1 MRFAIA
7 ALLVYVICA
16 PSVQA
21 GAWLREHKG
30 VFLSFGS
37 TVRGNKETVPDY
49 ETKFYAEYGLL
60 PRMTLGFDLNEIRS
74 KSAHALMF
82 VRFPIGKADQRTRYA
97 VELGVGKHRYRM
109 QWAPMYKATLAIGRG
124 FESRW
129 GNGWMGAELAYEV
142 RNALPD
148 PTVKLDLVAGLSS
161 GPRIRPLIKLE
172 TSYLADQPFNWA
184 LTPGIMF
191 DIRKST
197 WVIGIEGRSAA
208 EKTIGLTFNIWRSF

>member
-7 ALLVYVICA
+7 ALLVCVVCA
-16 PSVQA
+16 PPAHA
-21 GAWLREHKG
+21 GAWLREHKD

-37 TVRGNKETVPDY
+37 TIRGNKTTLPDY
-49 ETKFYAEYGLL
+49 ETKLYAEYGLL
-60 PRMTLGFDLNEIRS
+60 PRMTLGFDLNDIRA
-74 KSAHALMF
+74 KSAHALLF
-82 VRFPIGKADQRTRYA
+82 ARFPIGNVDNRTRYA
-97 VELGVGKHRYRM
+97 LELGIGKHRYQM
-109 QWAPMYKATLAIGRG
+109 QWAPMYKAALAIGRG

-142 RNALPD
+142 RTALPE

-172 TSYLADQPFNWA
+172 TAYMAGQPFSWA

-191 DIRKST
+191 DVKEST
-197 WVIGIEGRSAA
+197 WVLGIEGRSTTQ
-208 EKTIGLTFNIWRSF
+208 KTIGLTFNIWRRF